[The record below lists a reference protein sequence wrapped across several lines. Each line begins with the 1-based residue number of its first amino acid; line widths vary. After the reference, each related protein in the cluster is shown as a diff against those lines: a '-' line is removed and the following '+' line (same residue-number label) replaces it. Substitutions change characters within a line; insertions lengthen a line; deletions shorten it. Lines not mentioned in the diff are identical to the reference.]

1 MRLRKLITMREALES
16 PAYFGT
22 LLAGDSWAAWRVML
36 IAIVGEALTDEVCR
50 FQSPHRAR

>member
-36 IAIVGEALTDEVCR
+36 IAIVGEALTDEE
-50 FQSPHRAR
+50 